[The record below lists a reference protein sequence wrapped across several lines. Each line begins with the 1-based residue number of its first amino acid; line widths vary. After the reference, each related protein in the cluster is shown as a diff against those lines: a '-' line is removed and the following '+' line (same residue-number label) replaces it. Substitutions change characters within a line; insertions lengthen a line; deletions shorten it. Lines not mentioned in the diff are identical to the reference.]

1 MKDKAKNSAIEY
13 HLTTAQLSAIA
24 DGFLPLPNSL
34 AAKNPLSNTAALG
47 HRLSFLLSYAA
58 ALRGE
63 STRLFELSDLS
74 TIFAEKEG
82 ANGATLVVM
91 TLGQGK
97 TNKFGKYDRTAIMRH
112 RHVELCAQGA
122 LALYLFCRFHLR
134 GELFPSFQTSKEWF
148 FNKLLQPTKEGRRSG
163 EKEKGKGKAPVSRG
177 EEHDEV
183 EDEDGNEGGENG
195 DE

>member
-1 MKDKAKNSAIEY
+1 MKDKAKGSSIEY
-13 HLTTAQLSAIA
+13 HLTTQQLSAIA
-24 DGFLPLPNSL
+24 DGFIPLPGTVASRSS
-34 AAKNPLSNTAALG
+34 PSNTAALG

-82 ANGATLVVM
+82 AAGATLLVM

-122 LALYLFCRFHLR
+122 VATYLFCRFHLR
-134 GELFPSFQTSKEWF
+134 GEQFPSFQTSKDWF
-148 FNKLLQPTKEGRRSG
+148 FNKLIQPVKGGRQP
-163 EKEKGKGKAPVSRG
+163 KKPSRQATENL
-177 EEHDEV
+177 EEQD
-183 EDEDGNEGGENG
+183 G
-195 DE
+195 DERDEGSDKEDDVE